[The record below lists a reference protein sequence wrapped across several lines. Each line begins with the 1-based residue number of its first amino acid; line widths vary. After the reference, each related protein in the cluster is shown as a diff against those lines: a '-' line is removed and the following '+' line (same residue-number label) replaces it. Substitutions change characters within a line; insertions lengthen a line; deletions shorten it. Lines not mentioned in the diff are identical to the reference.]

1 MDERDYAHAEHDR
14 RISTLVREGVIAE
27 VGPDGRTARVQF
39 DTDWTSHFLRV
50 LELRSSP
57 KMRTW
62 SAPVV
67 GEAVTVLSASGELGA
82 GLVLRGAPCDAAPAA
97 GSGSDLHVLG
107 AWDDQAQDSYDA
119 AGHVRLL
126 TLPAGGRL
134 AVVVDG
140 ATVLA
145 LTSDRAELKI
155 GGATLTLQD
164 GRATLSADELDLSA
178 GQVKLAGGGKPV
190 ARVGDTVD
198 TKTGLILTGSGSVS
212 AG

>member
-1 MDERDYAHAEHDR
+1 MGEREYAHAEHDR
-14 RISTLVREGVIAE
+14 RISTLLREGVIAE
-27 VGPDGRTARVQF
+27 VGPNAATARVMF
-39 DTDWTSHFLRV
+39 DTDWSSDFLRV

-67 GEAVTVLSASGELGA
+67 GEAVTVLSASGEIGA
-82 GLVLRGAPCDAAPAA
+82 GVILRGAPSDAAPAVGA
-97 GSGSDLHVLG
+97 NPDVHVLG
-107 AWDDQAQDSYDA
+107 AWDDEASDAYDA
-119 AGHVRLL
+119 AAHVRTL

-140 ATVLA
+140 ATVLQLLGDKA
-145 LTSDRAELKI
+145 VLQI

-164 GRATLSADELDLSA
+164 GHATLAADTLELD
-178 GQVKLAGGGKPV
+178 GQVRLAGGGKPV
-190 ARVGDTVD
+190 ARVGDQVD
-198 TKTGLILTGSGSVS
+198 TKTGLILTGSPRVS